1 MEFSSHKKTNFNSP
15 FRTNSRFRSSL
26 LVKFLYT
33 AILVFLP
40 MLIIFILLGEIN
52 ALGLNGVVG
61 ASAKWYGSGFVVNN
75 DKTVKFDVLDFYKWK
90 PLDFE
95 LLKSQTSSVDYQKIV
110 EFSQKFKQT
119 YNREFGAGVISS
131 YPVWVSMF
139 SCLIASILVAI
150 ILVLKVPK
158 LRWDMLTPIVSCWF
172 GMFILIISGFVP
184 SEVWGYLVRF
194 VIIVVAF
201 IIPIIIMVKITNGL
215 MARSKYFV
223 DYTIDLYN
231 EYKDSEQ
238 YYQQAAKNQIELKR
252 KANPKQKYKIEK
264 EGKK

>member
-1 MEFSSHKKTNFNSP
+1 MEFSASKKNSFNNP
-15 FRTNSRFRSSL
+15 FRINSRFRSSL

-33 AILVFLP
+33 AFFVFTP

-52 ALGLNGVVG
+52 ALGLNGIVG
-61 ASAKWYGSGFVVNN
+61 SNAKWYGSGFSINS
-75 DKTVKFDVLDFYKWK
+75 DQTVTFATNFYKWK
-90 PLDFE
+90 PLDFTT
-95 LLKSQTSSVDYQKIV
+95 LKAQTSSVDFQKII
-110 EFSQKFKQT
+110 EFSENFKHTNNQ
-119 YNREFGAGVISS
+119 EFGVGPLSS

-139 SCLIASILVAI
+139 VCLFASVLVAV

-158 LRWDMLTPIVSCWF
+158 LRWDILTPIVSCWF

-194 VIIVVAF
+194 VIIVIAF
-201 IIPIIIMVKITNGL
+201 IIPIIIMVKITNSL
-215 MARSKYFV
+215 MARSKHFA

-238 YYQQAAKNQIELKR
+238 YYQQAAKSQLELKR
-252 KANPKQKYKIEK
+252 KSNPKTKYKLEK
-264 EGKK
+264 EGKKK